1 MQFEQQSGEENEVK
15 ESMFEYE
22 SSQPLISIA
31 DTDTDQAV
39 QFLEDE
45 LVNLQL
51 DTTVRVTIPIDKSD
65 NEESSFRLGPI
76 KLYMPVDDGSASEF
90 SLRPVNIG
98 EFNSRYKALHELITS
113 SPGNYLEKKQL
124 SKRIE
129 TNLSV

>member
-1 MQFEQQSGEENEVK
+1 
-15 ESMFEYE
+15 MFEFE

-31 DTDTDQAV
+31 DTDNAV

-51 DTTVRVTIPIDKSD
+51 DNTVHVAVLVDKSD
-65 NEESSFRLGPI
+65 NEDSSFRHGPI
-76 KLYMPVDDGSASEF
+76 RLYVPEEGPTTDF

-98 EFNSRYKALHELITS
+98 EFNSRYQALHEQITT

-124 SKRIE
+124 LKRTE
-129 TNLSV
+129 TNSSVSSTPKTID

>member
-1 MQFEQQSGEENEVK
+1 MK
-15 ESMFEYE
+15 ESMFEFE

-31 DTDTDQAV
+31 DTDQAV

-51 DTTVRVTIPIDKSD
+51 DTSVRVTALADKSD
-65 NEESSFRLGPI
+65 NEDSSFRQGPI
-76 KLYMPVDDGSASEF
+76 KLYMPDDDLSASDF

-98 EFNSRYKALHELITS
+98 EFNSRYKALHEQITS

-124 SKRIE
+124 
-129 TNLSV
+129 